1 MYYKELDV
9 SESKHNGT
17 CFSGKFLCVGE
28 TISKDLVVKCPVCS
42 EDPELFGDGLFVMPK
57 CDLVKGAI
65 PCGCSKK
72 PIWSDEQFKIKIN
85 RIIKENNI
93 NTKVLSIVGET
104 KKTKRVNF
112 ICEIHGNYDKS
123 LTHALGGVNG
133 VVCPD
138 CIDRLK
144 IKDEDIDVVKTK
156 FNIPDYIKITRS
168 DKFIN
173 KNKKD
178 YLNIYCPVCA
188 SDIYGLSG
196 TCDGNFTVATHQ
208 FMKGKLTCRCYSKP
222 ILTKEQ
228 NLIRARNILVSVGK
242 QDDIIGYDGIYKG
255 TASKLLRYC
264 TEHGEYKTSY
274 KDLMRDLCGCPKCAG
289 NEYNEAYINVI
300 GDKDSPIALKFG
312 ISNRAEKRI
321 IKQKQGSIYSVGQLG
336 VWKFDN
342 TDSCKESE
350 IDIKRKIET
359 SYLSKSEFAD
369 GYTETCHPDNL
380 QTIINTYESFG
391 GILIS

>member
-9 SESKHNGT
+9 LESKHNGT
-17 CFSGKFLCVGE
+17 CFSGKFICVGE

-57 CDLVKGAI
+57 GDLIKGAI

-72 PIWSDEQFKIKIN
+72 PFWSDEQFKTKIN

-133 VVCPD
+133 VVCP
-138 CIDRLK
+138 
-144 IKDEDIDVVKTK
+144 
-156 FNIPDYIKITRS
+156 
-168 DKFIN
+168 
-173 KNKKD
+173 
-178 YLNIYCPVCA
+178 
-188 SDIYGLSG
+188 
-196 TCDGNFTVATHQ
+196 
-208 FMKGKLTCRCYSKP
+208 
-222 ILTKEQ
+222 
-228 NLIRARNILVSVGK
+228 
-242 QDDIIGYDGIYKG
+242 
-255 TASKLLRYC
+255 
-264 TEHGEYKTSY
+264 EHGEYRTNY
-274 KDLMRDLCGCPKCAG
+274 KDLMRDLYGCPKCAG
-289 NEYNEAYINVI
+289 NEYNEAYINI
-300 GDKDSPIALKFG
+300 IEDRCLPIALKFG
-312 ISNRAEKRI
+312 ISNKAEKRI
-321 IKQKQGSIYSVGQLG
+321 IKQRQGSVYNVEQLG

-342 TDSCKESE
+342 TDSCKEAE
-350 IDIKRKIET
+350 ITIKRKIET

-369 GYTETCHPDNL
+369 GYTETCHPNNL
-380 QTIINTYESFG
+380 QIIIDTYESFG

>member
-1 MYYKELDV
+1 MYYKDLDV
-9 SESKHNGT
+9 LESKYNGV

-28 TISKDLVVKCPVCS
+28 TISKDLVVKCPICS
-42 EDPELFGDGLFVMPK
+42 EDPELFGDGLFAMPK

-93 NTKVLSIVGET
+93 NTKILSIVGET

-112 ICEIHGNYDKS
+112 ICEMHGNYDKS
-123 LTHALGGVNG
+123 LVHVLSKVNG
-133 VVCPD
+133 VMCPD
-138 CIDRLK
+138 CIDRFK

-168 DKFIN
+168 DKVNN
-173 KNKKD
+173 KNKKE
-178 YLNIYCPVCA
+178 YLNVHCPLCA
-188 SDIYGLSG
+188 SDIYGVSG
-196 TCDGNFTVATHQ
+196 TCDGNFLVTTYQ
-208 FMKGKLTCRCYSKP
+208 FMKGKLTCRCYSNP
-222 ILTKEQ
+222 ILTEEQ
-228 NLIRARNILVSVGK
+228 NLIRAKNILISCGK
-242 QDDIIGYDGIYKG
+242 QDNIIGYAGLYKG
-255 TASKLLRYC
+255 TSSKLLRFC
-264 TEHGEYKTSY
+264 PEHGEYKTGY

-300 GDKDSPIALKFG
+300 SNECLPIALKFG
-312 ISNRAEKRI
+312 ISNKAEKRI
-321 IKQKQGSIYSVGQLG
+321 IKQKQGSIYNVEQLG

-350 IDIKRKIET
+350 ITIKRKIET

-380 QTIINTYESFG
+380 QTIIDTYESFG

>member
-9 SESKHNGT
+9 LESKHNGT
-17 CFSGKFLCVGE
+17 CFSGKFICVGE

-57 CDLVKGAI
+57 GDLIKGAI

-72 PIWSDEQFKIKIN
+72 PFWSDEQFKTKIN

-93 NTKVLSIVGET
+93 NTKILSIVGET

-112 ICEIHGNYDKS
+112 ICEMHGNYDKS
-123 LTHALGGVNG
+123 LVHVLSKVNG
-133 VVCPD
+133 VMCPD
-138 CIDRLK
+138 CIDRFK

-168 DKFIN
+168 DKVNN
-173 KNKKD
+173 KNKKE
-178 YLNIYCPVCA
+178 YLNVHCPLCA
-188 SDIYGLSG
+188 SDIYGVSG
-196 TCDGNFTVATHQ
+196 TCDGNFLVTTYQ
-208 FMKGKLTCRCYSKP
+208 FMKGKLTCRCYSNP
-222 ILTKEQ
+222 ILTEEQ
-228 NLIRARNILVSVGK
+228 NLIRAKNILISCGK
-242 QDDIIGYDGIYKG
+242 QDNIIGYAGLYKG
-255 TASKLLRYC
+255 TSSKLLRFC
-264 TEHGEYKTSY
+264 PEHGEYKTGY

-300 GDKDSPIALKFG
+300 SNECLPIALKFG
-312 ISNRAEKRI
+312 ISNKAEKRI
-321 IKQKQGSIYSVGQLG
+321 IKQKQGSIYNVEQLG

-350 IDIKRKIET
+350 ITIKRKIET

-369 GYTETCHPDNL
+369 GYTETCYPDNL
-380 QTIINTYESFG
+380 QTIIDTYESFG

>member
-9 SESKHNGT
+9 LESKHNGT
-17 CFSGKFLCVGE
+17 CFSGKFICVGE

-57 CDLVKGAI
+57 GDLIKGAI

-72 PIWSDEQFKIKIN
+72 PFWSDEQFKTKIN

-93 NTKVLSIVGET
+93 NTKILSIVGET

-112 ICEIHGNYDKS
+112 ICEMHGNYDKS
-123 LTHALGGVNG
+123 LVHVLSKVNG
-133 VVCPD
+133 VMCPD
-138 CIDRLK
+138 CIDRFK

-168 DKFIN
+168 DKVNN
-173 KNKKD
+173 KNKKE
-178 YLNIYCPVCA
+178 YLNVHCPLCA
-188 SDIYGLSG
+188 SDIYGVSG
-196 TCDGNFTVATHQ
+196 TCDGNFLVTTYQ
-208 FMKGKLTCRCYSKP
+208 FMKGKLTCRCYSNP
-222 ILTKEQ
+222 ILTEEQ
-228 NLIRARNILVSVGK
+228 NLIRAKNILISCGK
-242 QDDIIGYDGIYKG
+242 QDNIIGYAGLYKG
-255 TASKLLRYC
+255 TSSKLLRFC
-264 TEHGEYKTSY
+264 PEHGEYKTGY

-300 GDKDSPIALKFG
+300 SNECLPIALKFG
-312 ISNRAEKRI
+312 ISNKAEKRI
-321 IKQKQGSIYSVGQLG
+321 IKQKQGSIYNVEQLG

-350 IDIKRKIET
+350 ITIKRKIET

-380 QTIINTYESFG
+380 QTIIDTYESFG

>member
-9 SESKHNGT
+9 LESKHNGT
-17 CFSGKFLCVGE
+17 CFSGKFICVGE

-57 CDLVKGAI
+57 GDLIKGAI

-72 PIWSDEQFKIKIN
+72 PFWSDEQFKTKIN

-93 NTKVLSIVGET
+93 NTKILSIVGET

-112 ICEIHGNYDKS
+112 ICEMHGNYDKS
-123 LTHALGGVNG
+123 LVHVLSKVNG
-133 VVCPD
+133 VMCPD
-138 CIDRLK
+138 CIDRFK

-168 DKFIN
+168 DKVNN
-173 KNKKD
+173 KNKKE
-178 YLNIYCPVCA
+178 YLNVHCPLCA
-188 SDIYGLSG
+188 SDIYGVSG
-196 TCDGNFTVATHQ
+196 TCDGNFLVTTYQ
-208 FMKGKLTCRCYSKP
+208 FMKGKLTCRCYSNP
-222 ILTKEQ
+222 ILTEEQ
-228 NLIRARNILVSVGK
+228 NLIRAKNILISCGK
-242 QDDIIGYDGIYKG
+242 QDNIIGYAGLYKG
-255 TASKLLRYC
+255 TSSKLLRFC
-264 TEHGEYKTSY
+264 PEHGEYKTGY
-274 KDLMRDLCGCPKCAG
+274 KDLMRDLCGCPKCDG

-300 GDKDSPIALKFG
+300 SNECLPIALKFG
-312 ISNRAEKRI
+312 ISNKAEKRI
-321 IKQKQGSIYSVGQLG
+321 IKQKQGSIYNVEQLG

-350 IDIKRKIET
+350 ITIKRKIET

-380 QTIINTYESFG
+380 QTIIDTYESFG

>member
-1 MYYKELDV
+1 M
-9 SESKHNGT
+9 ESKHNGT
-17 CFSGKFLCVGE
+17 CFSGKFICVGE

-57 CDLVKGAI
+57 GDLIKGAI

-72 PIWSDEQFKIKIN
+72 PFWSDEQFKTKIN

-93 NTKVLSIVGET
+93 NTKILSIVGET

-112 ICEIHGNYDKS
+112 ICEMHGNYDKS
-123 LTHALGGVNG
+123 LVHVLSKVNG
-133 VVCPD
+133 VMCPD
-138 CIDRLK
+138 CIDRFK

-168 DKFIN
+168 DKVNN
-173 KNKKD
+173 KNKKE
-178 YLNIYCPVCA
+178 YLNVHCPLCA
-188 SDIYGLSG
+188 SDIYGVSG
-196 TCDGNFTVATHQ
+196 TCDGNFLVTTYQ
-208 FMKGKLTCRCYSKP
+208 FMKGKLTCRCYSNP
-222 ILTKEQ
+222 ILTEEQ
-228 NLIRARNILVSVGK
+228 NLIRAKNILISCGK
-242 QDDIIGYDGIYKG
+242 QDNIIGYAGLYKG
-255 TASKLLRYC
+255 TSSKLLRFC
-264 TEHGEYKTSY
+264 PEHGEYKTGY

-300 GDKDSPIALKFG
+300 SNECLPIALKFG
-312 ISNRAEKRI
+312 ISNKAEKRI
-321 IKQKQGSIYSVGQLG
+321 IKQKQGSIYNVEQLG

-350 IDIKRKIET
+350 ITIKRKIET

-380 QTIINTYESFG
+380 QTIIDTYESFG